1 MSQQT
6 ITVSELRDAL
16 GSLPGDAR
24 VYMTSAGDDWARSIC
39 AIGQRGDVIHLQESV
54 NENPGDIRWL
64 ARPTH
69 RERTSVELG
78 VLSDELGRL
87 VSAARPMDD
96 MRTCDRCGVSGPK
109 GSKMYVTFTNG
120 CGVVVC
126 QDREACATRRHEAAR
141 VEEEE

>member
-39 AIGQRGDVIHLQESV
+39 AIGHRGDVIHLQESV

-69 RERTSVELG
+69 RERTGMELG
-78 VLSDELGRL
+78 VLSDELDRR
-87 VSAARPMDD
+87 VIAARPTNDV
-96 MRTCDRCGVSGPK
+96 RTCNRCGISRPK
-109 GSKMYVTFTNG
+109 GGKMYVTFTNG

-126 QDREACATRRHEAAR
+126 QDREACATRRYEVAL
-141 VEEEE
+141 VEEGE